1 MSQAA
6 LLMQT
11 LGRIEAKLE
20 AGFQEQHR
28 RLETQDRNDMEW
40 RRHMLKRMDNGDR
53 RRRNGNGHIPYGK
66 ISVLLLLIVIGTL
79 GHLAPTATR
88 AAIQDVLRIG
98 LRQLTAG

>member
-1 MSQAA
+1 MSQVA

-11 LGRIEAKLE
+11 LGRIEARQE
-20 AGFQEQHR
+20 MGFQEVNR
-28 RLETQDRNDMEW
+28 RLDLQDRRDIEW
-40 RRHMLKRMDNGDR
+40 RRHTVMTLRHIEK
-53 RRRNGNGHIPYGK
+53 NGNGKSHIPYGK